1 MPDHASDIADLAA
14 RDRNAAADADILQS
28 EFLPPALKTAESAAL
43 ISEQHT
49 IIDAPLQKY
58 LPKRSVNAL
67 AKLGLETVGD
77 LLWHT
82 PFRLAERGKL
92 MPIEKMQAGQSV
104 TVVARVVQH
113 RIRPMRA
120 RRGYLM
126 EVEITDGLQQLTL
139 TFFAKNQRPL
149 NFHAAKLAPD
159 AIAAFSG
166 TISEYRGR
174 LQLQHPEYEI
184 LPDPRPE
191 WGAQGADPQQIPVMS
206 EAADSQA
213 EDPPGISLAAAKIG
227 APIPIYHASAKL
239 PSWQLARAVA
249 ALLPLVNEETFPEI
263 LPARYL
269 AAHGLPARAPALRSL
284 HAPQTIAEW
293 EKARARMVHEEAF
306 ILQTLLAAR
315 RAHAASFTAPSAAQL
330 QDGTLAH
337 FDQQLP
343 FTLTAEQISVGAQI
357 STDLSR
363 TTPMRRLL
371 QGDVGTGKTIVA
383 LRAMLQMID
392 SQHQAVLLAPTEVLA
407 EQHYASIKAMLG
419 KLADGG
425 MIGAPSAAISL
436 ELVTG
441 SLTAAEKKKA
451 YLRMASGQA
460 QLIIGTHA
468 LLEDKIQLPFLGLVV
483 VDEQHRFGVNQR
495 DKLANGAHLLVMT
508 ATPIPRTVAMTVFG
522 DLTVSTLHELPKGRK
537 PISTTLVPAWNESW
551 MRRVWQR
558 ADEEIASGGR
568 VYAVCPRISAD
579 GTAGSEDLAV
589 KIPGID
595 PGFDAVAKHPVDGGS
610 GSADAGAFFD
620 TLLEADSK
628 VANDTQRELVSVAK
642 LAPALEANPDLSHAR
657 IALLHGRLSAGEKA
671 QIMAD
676 FQAGKVNLLI
686 STTVIEVGVDVPEAT
701 MMVIL
706 DADRFGIS
714 QLHQLRGRIGRGRK
728 DSLCLAVHQAAA
740 GTLAFARLQ
749 EFAATSDGFALAEA
763 DLRLRNAGNVLG
775 KQQSGMQSSLRFLNV
790 VQDVEIIQIAKESA
804 ARLVASDPKLTAY
817 PDLALEISRVM
828 TANETDYL
836 GKG

>member
-1 MPDHASDIADLAA
+1 
-14 RDRNAAADADILQS
+14 
-28 EFLPPALKTAESAAL
+28 
-43 ISEQHT
+43 
-49 IIDAPLQKY
+49 
-58 LPKRSVNAL
+58 
-67 AKLGLETVGD
+67 
-77 LLWHT
+77 
-82 PFRLAERGKL
+82 
-92 MPIEKMQAGQSV
+92 
-104 TVVARVVQH
+104 
-113 RIRPMRA
+113 
-120 RRGYLM
+120 
-126 EVEITDGLQQLTL
+126 
-139 TFFAKNQRPL
+139 
-149 NFHAAKLAPD
+149 
-159 AIAAFSG
+159 
-166 TISEYRGR
+166 
-174 LQLQHPEYEI
+174 
-184 LPDPRPE
+184 
-191 WGAQGADPQQIPVMS
+191 
-206 EAADSQA
+206 
-213 EDPPGISLAAAKIG
+213 
-227 APIPIYHASAKL
+227 
-239 PSWQLARAVA
+239 
-249 ALLPLVNEETFPEI
+249 
-263 LPARYL
+263 
-269 AAHGLPARAPALRSL
+269 
-284 HAPQTIAEW
+284 
-293 EKARARMVHEEAF
+293 
-306 ILQTLLAAR
+306 
-315 RAHAASFTAPSAAQL
+315 
-330 QDGTLAH
+330 
-337 FDQQLP
+337 
-343 FTLTAEQISVGAQI
+343 
-357 STDLSR
+357 
-363 TTPMRRLL
+363 
-371 QGDVGTGKTIVA
+371 
-383 LRAMLQMID
+383 
-392 SQHQAVLLAPTEVLA
+392 
-407 EQHYASIKAMLG
+407 
-419 KLADGG
+419 
-425 MIGAPSAAISL
+425 
-436 ELVTG
+436 
-441 SLTAAEKKKA
+441 
-451 YLRMASGQA
+451 MASGQA

-537 PISTTLVPAWNESW
+537 PISTTLVQAWNESW

-610 GSADAGAFFD
+610 SSADAGAFFD

-749 EFAATSDGFALAEA
+749 EFAATNDGFALAEA